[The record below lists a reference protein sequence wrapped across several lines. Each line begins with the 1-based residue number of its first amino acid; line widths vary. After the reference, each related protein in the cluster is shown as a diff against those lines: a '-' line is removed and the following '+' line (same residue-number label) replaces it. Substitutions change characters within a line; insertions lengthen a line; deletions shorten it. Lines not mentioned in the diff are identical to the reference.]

1 MCTVY
6 TSRQS
11 LFWFLGWGNV
21 DDMWGKDRKKIDC
34 SFKQTTRI
42 YTVYTSRQ
50 TTRMDLQFPA
60 WDESGWTTQGGCKD
74 TLASSFYQ
82 LPFTWIMFTF
92 YIDNVHLL
100 SFYLLPFTTLPFT
113 LITFTFYIDN
123 VHVLSFYLLLEH
135 NVYVSPCLG
144 REILHHKSSL
154 SRLWATSE
162 WRELTLTL
170 TGSGGLLRFSRRW
183 VWNEM

>member
-1 MCTVY
+1 MCTVC
-6 TSRQS
+6 TSQQS
-11 LFWFLGWGNV
+11 LFWLLGWGNV

-34 SFKQTTRI
+34 SFKQSTRI
-42 YTVYTSRQ
+42 CTVYTSRQ

-74 TLASSFYQ
+74 TLAFY
-82 LPFTWIMFTF
+82 
-92 YIDNVHLL
+92 H
-100 SFYLLPFTTLPFT
+100 LPFT